1 MTKFDLVKNGYDKL
15 QVDAFIDKLT
25 IKYEEKLSEQKDKLY
40 TLKNEVSLLK
50 DRVDA
55 YTEKDKQ
62 ISKAL
67 IYAVEN
73 AEKIENNA
81 TNLFDVEVKR
91 IKLLYAEWQE
101 LVLEMLDNS
110 QNPALKRK
118 INAFNKDLV
127 ELIENN
133 QSTSQNKSIKSNLKK
148 NSDGYIKNIL
158 NQMDYVVNKKDTKAI
173 QKQTLDKMSAS
184 YAKESAR
191 VRNVKQKN
199 MHIPSKMEEYL
210 KSDEEVQTAY
220 SKNIVRSKYR
230 SRGGN
235 TLVYEPNETGFDIQ
249 EALNIKEDLAVV
261 MQGFDFFDEI
271 EANNK
276 KKKK

>member
-1 MTKFDLVKNGYDKL
+1 MAKFDFVKNGYDKE
-15 QVDAFIDKLT
+15 QVDAFIDRLT
-25 IKYEEKLSEQKDKLY
+25 IKYEERLSEQKDRLY

-73 AEKIENNA
+73 AEKIENHASNM
-81 TNLFDVEVKR
+81 FDTEVKR
-91 IKLLYAEWQE
+91 IKLLYAEWIAITE
-101 LVLEMLDNS
+101 EMYSLAP
-110 QNPALKRK
+110 NPALKRK
-118 INAFNKDLV
+118 ISAFNMDLV
-127 ELIENN
+127 EIMESN
-133 QSTSQNKSIKSNLKK
+133 QSAGKNKSIKTNLKK
-148 NSDGYIKNIL
+148 NSDNYIKNLL
-158 NQMDYVVNKKDTKAI
+158 NQMDYVVNKKDSKAI
-173 QKQTLDKMSAS
+173 QKQTIDKMSQVH
-184 YAKESAR
+184 AKENERIAK
-191 VRNVKQKN
+191 VKQKN

-210 KSDEEVQTAY
+210 KQEDDVQNAY

-235 TLVYEPNETGFDIQ
+235 TMVYEPNETGFDIQ

-271 EANNK
+271 ESNK

>member
-1 MTKFDLVKNGYDKL
+1 MAKFDLVKNGYDKG

-25 IKYEEKLSEQKDKLY
+25 IKYEEKLSEQKDRLY

-50 DRVDA
+50 DRVDT

-81 TNLFDVEVKR
+81 TNLFDMEVKR
-91 IKLLYAEWQE
+91 IKLLYAEWE
-101 LVLEMLDNS
+101 ALSKEMLDIAP
-110 QNPALKRK
+110 NPSLKRK
-118 INAFNKDLV
+118 IAAFNKDLG
-127 ELIENN
+127 EIIA
-133 QSTSQNKSIKSNLKK
+133 SSKDSGQNKSIKSNLKK
-148 NSDGYIKNIL
+148 NSDSYIKNLL

-173 QKQTLDKMSAS
+173 QKQTLDKMTAAHS
-184 YAKESAR
+184 KESAR

-235 TLVYEPNETGFDIQ
+235 LVYEPNETGFDIQ

-276 KKKK
+276 KKNKK

>member
-1 MTKFDLVKNGYDKL
+1 MAKFDFVKNGYDKA

-25 IKYEEKLSEQKDKLY
+25 IKYEEKLSEQKDRLY

-81 TNLFDVEVKR
+81 SNMFDVEVKR
-91 IKLLYAEWQE
+91 IRLLYGKWLE
-101 LVLEMLDNS
+101 LVEEMS
-110 QNPALKRK
+110 ASTQNTALKRQ
-118 INAFNKDLV
+118 INAFGK
-127 ELIENN
+127 ELAEIMESN
-133 QSTSQNKSIKSNLKK
+133 QSAGKNKSIKTNLKK
-148 NSDGYIKNIL
+148 NSDNYIKNLL
-158 NQMDYVVNKKDTKAI
+158 NQMDYVVNSKDSKAEKK
-173 QKQTLDKMSAS
+173 LSLNKMSEA
-184 YAKESAR
+184 YAKENTRIAK
-191 VRNVKQKN
+191 VKQKN

-210 KSDEEVQTAY
+210 KQDDDVQNAY

-235 TLVYEPNETGFDIQ
+235 TIVYEPNETGFDIQ

-271 EANNK
+271 ENNNK
-276 KKKK
+276 KKK